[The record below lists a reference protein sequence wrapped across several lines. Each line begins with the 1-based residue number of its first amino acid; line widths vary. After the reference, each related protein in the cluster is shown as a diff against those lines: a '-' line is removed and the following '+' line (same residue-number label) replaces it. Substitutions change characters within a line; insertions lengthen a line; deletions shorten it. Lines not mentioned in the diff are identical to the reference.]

1 MDLDLDAVGKAIEA
15 PPFAY
20 DWKTCATYALG
31 IGAGPDELAYTWEK
45 APHFKV
51 APSFAVVPTMPIVM
65 DALARVRADF
75 RTLVHGAQTLTL
87 HAPIP
92 KQGTL
97 HSEGRIR
104 EVLDKGKG
112 AVVIIETT
120 TRDADGNAL
129 FDTEWSIFCRG
140 QGGFGGER
148 GESAPLPEARGGA
161 PLAIDTTVQ
170 TSPAQALLYRLS
182 GDLNPLHVDPALA
195 TKVGFEGPILHG
207 LATYGFAARQIVRD
221 LCGDDPTRLRSF
233 TARFSQVVYPG
244 DALHIRAV
252 PATTPDTWLV
262 EVLVG
267 DRTVLSHGVAE
278 LG

>member
-1 MDLDLDAVGKAIEA
+1 MELDLDAVGKAIEA

-45 APHFKV
+45 APAFKV

-75 RTLVHGAQTLTL
+75 RTLVHGAQTITQ

-92 KQGTL
+92 KRGTL

-112 AVVIIETT
+112 AVVIIETN
-120 TRDADGNAL
+120 TRDAEGNAL

-140 QGGFGGER
+140 QGGFGGSR
-148 GESAPLPEARGGA
+148 GESEAAPEAKAGA
-161 PLAIDTTVQ
+161 APAFEDTLQ
-170 TSPAQALLYRLS
+170 TAPNQALIYRLS

-207 LATYGFAARQIVRD
+207 LCTYGFAVRAVLRHLCDGDPAR
-221 LCGDDPTRLRSF
+221 LASF

-244 DALHIRAV
+244 DALTVRAV
-252 PATTPDTWLV
+252 PATEDGVYLL
-262 EVLVG
+262 EAAVG
-267 DRTVLSHGVAE
+267 DRTVLSNGVVR
-278 LG
+278 LR